1 MLRSDSNR
9 RRNIYRR
16 RLAFAPLVGGEMGT
30 LQPMALKQAPDVY
43 YSGNQPNVLNQF
55 SRRQN
60 PVFVRSSNLK
70 RGVFGKPQNLF
81 HEFQNEA
88 LPFSGLSL
96 PYEARGTF
104 GQNQEWEQRSPI
116 PLSPMCR
123 PRLNPKPLPNDS
135 TQDIFTESP
144 MVPVGQRWG
153 LSSNPNINLLR
164 QGTPMKT
171 INMNHTSKERG
182 QLSTPVNP
190 LEQYLVSFQDETT
203 PARDR
208 FLNASFSNLGSRAL
222 CPTPDVYQKNKSAL
236 LEGLLRSRRLSSNK
250 KKRNYRCVAQKL
262 EGQGKQIKAEFKP
275 SVILQGEPMKN
286 DSFIKSWALPSKL
299 SPTLESNEYDVLSEG
314 EGSFII
320 PTVDAQNPRNRPSYL
335 NSVLDSD
342 LIFIGSESKDNL
354 FSKSNVNTEEKN
366 NSNKLKVPILEN
378 INSSEMFK
386 SQFYMP
392 NIAKSPSDESVLF
405 RRPLFEKLTS
415 FKLDPNIL
423 QTHNFFENTCQK
435 LIKKSP
441 FLKDNSNS
449 SQPGIV
455 SVIMNVLDQL
465 KWTSPKKA
473 PKSKYIVRD
482 LCNIDSASAKLF
494 GSDANSPSLL
504 CNPTNTA
511 ISPILGI
518 VSKKNMQK
526 LGLFKSRNGNQAS
539 KCLVRPSKILNNSL
553 LTPQKKSNF
562 KVLEQIRSK
571 SQAKYN
577 SITKRGS
584 DFKPIKEVSSGKTE
598 SGLSRPVN
606 VALFPIKNSNKIS
619 DASYSS
625 FLRIKKTPK
634 LKFKLL
640 DSPKNQSTLMKENF
654 TPLDSFHS
662 KFGPSRSRAVKSP
675 ENLFGCHP
683 FDGLARI
690 RLAKRDHVEAQ
701 DQVTP
706 KSQNLVK
713 HL

>member
-1 MLRSDSNR
+1 
-9 RRNIYRR
+9 
-16 RLAFAPLVGGEMGT
+16 MG
-30 LQPMALKQAPDVY
+30 LLHPMALKQPKEGFF
-43 YSGNQPNVLNQF
+43 SGNQPNVLNQF

-60 PVFVRSSNLK
+60 PVFARSSNLK
-70 RGVFGKPQNLF
+70 RGVFSKPQNLF

-96 PYEARGTF
+96 PHEARGTF
-104 GQNQEWEQRSPI
+104 GHNQQWEKRSPI

-123 PRLNPKPLPNDS
+123 PRLSSKPLPIDS

-164 QGTPMKT
+164 QGTPLKN
-171 INMNHTSKERG
+171 ININQTNIERG

-208 FLNASFSNLGSRAL
+208 FLNASFSNLGSRVL

-236 LEGLLRSRRLSSNK
+236 LEGLLRSRRFSSNK
-250 KKRNYRCVAQKL
+250 KNRNHRSVVKKL
-262 EGQGKQIKAEFKP
+262 EGQGKQGKTEFKP

-299 SPTLESNEYDVLSEG
+299 SPTLESNEQDLLSEG
-314 EGSFII
+314 EGSLII

-335 NSVLDSD
+335 NSGIDSD
-342 LIFIGSESKDNL
+342 LILIGSDSKDNL

-366 NSNKLKVPILEN
+366 NASKLKVPVLEN
-378 INSSEMFK
+378 IKSSEMFR
-386 SQFYMP
+386 SQFHMP
-392 NIAKSPSDESVLF
+392 NIAKSPSSESVLF
-405 RRPLFEKLTS
+405 RRPLFEKFAS
-415 FKLDPNIL
+415 FKPDQNNL
-423 QTHNFFENTCQK
+423 QTHNFFENTCQM

-441 FLKDNSNS
+441 LIKDNSNS

-465 KWTSPKKA
+465 NWNSPKRA
-473 PKSKYIVRD
+473 PKSKYIVPD
-482 LCNIDSASAKLF
+482 LCNIDSESVKLF
-494 GSDANSPSLL
+494 GSDAISPPLL
-504 CNPTNTA
+504 CNPINTA
-511 ISPILGI
+511 VSPLLGI
-518 VSKKNMQK
+518 VSKRNMQK
-526 LGLFKSRNGNQAS
+526 LGLFKSRNGNQTS
-539 KCLVRPSKILNNSL
+539 KRTVRTSKILNNSL
-553 LTPQKKSNF
+553 LTPQKRKNF
-562 KVLEQIRSK
+562 KALEQIRSK

-577 SITKRGS
+577 SIAKRGS
-584 DFKPIKEVSSGKTE
+584 DFKPIKERPSGKTE
-598 SGLSRPVN
+598 SRLSKPVN
-606 VALFPIKNSNKIS
+606 VTLFPIKNPNTIS

-625 FLRIKKTPK
+625 SLRIKKTPK

-640 DSPKNQSTLMKENF
+640 ESPQNQSTLMKENF

-662 KFGPSRSRAVKSP
+662 KFGSSRNRAFKSP
-675 ENLFGCHP
+675 ENLFGCGP
-683 FDGLARI
+683 FDGLTRV
-690 RLAKRDHVEAQ
+690 RLVKRNHAEAQ
-701 DQVTP
+701 KQVTP
-706 KSQNLVK
+706 KSQILFK